1 MEKDAYESPHEISM
15 GTEPEIS
22 ILVPTYRRP
31 KQLERALSSIF
42 DHQSED
48 DLSRTQVLI
57 GEDASGSPW
66 NEAYEALW
74 TQLESS
80 CGIFK
85 NNQNVGMAQN
95 LLSLARRAH
104 TNYSMILTDD
114 DTLAPGALREILN
127 LVKRAEA
134 QGAGLIAI
142 SRLNISEHGSV
153 RGRSA
158 TVFWNGRIRP
168 SSTKALRM
176 TPRAHILTGLVLRTE
191 ALVDPC
197 WNWSL
202 DNAYF
207 PMAIQYYAVSS
218 RGAIYSRRSLVYHTV
233 ENETHW
239 HRWGSNR
246 DEQTLR
252 LYYDRSQMLGRLFLE
267 ALQDTQS
274 RQEQI
279 KIRFIRK
286 AIYIYWT
293 VASFL
298 NESNF
303 TYKEYCLRESK
314 CEDSGSRLSHFTFFM
329 ATSIG
334 QLTKRGL
341 SVIRRF
347 RL

>member
-1 MEKDAYESPHEISM
+1 M
-15 GTEPEIS
+15 GTESEIS
-22 ILVPTYRRP
+22 FLIPTYRRP
-31 KQLERALSSIF
+31 EQLERALSSIF

-48 DLSRTQVLI
+48 DLSRTKVLI

-74 TQLESS
+74 TQIGSR
-80 CGIFK
+80 CRIIK
-85 NNQNVGMAQN
+85 NDQNVGMAQN
-95 LLSLARRAH
+95 LLSLARRAQ

-114 DTLAPGALREILN
+114 DTLAPGVLHEILN
-127 LVKRAEA
+127 LVERAEA

-142 SRLNISEHGSV
+142 PRLNISEHGSV

-158 TVFWNGRIRP
+158 TVFRIGRIRP
-168 SSTKALRM
+168 SSTKAFRI
-176 TPRAHILTGLVLRTE
+176 TPRAHILTGLVLRTD

-218 RGAIYSRRSLVYHTV
+218 RGAIFSKKSLVYHTV

-252 LYYDRSQMLGRLFLE
+252 LYYDRSQMLGTLFVE
-267 ALQDTQS
+267 ALQNAKS
-274 RQEQI
+274 RQERI
-279 KIRFIRK
+279 KIRIIRK
-286 AIYIYWT
+286 GIHIYW
-293 VASFL
+293 VIASYL
-298 NESNF
+298 NEPNF
-303 TYKEYCLRESK
+303 THKEYCLRESK
-314 CEDSGSRLSHFTFFM
+314 CERSGPLLSRLMFVTV
-329 ATSIG
+329 TSIG
-334 QLTKRGL
+334 QLIKSGL
-341 SVIRRF
+341 SVRRRF